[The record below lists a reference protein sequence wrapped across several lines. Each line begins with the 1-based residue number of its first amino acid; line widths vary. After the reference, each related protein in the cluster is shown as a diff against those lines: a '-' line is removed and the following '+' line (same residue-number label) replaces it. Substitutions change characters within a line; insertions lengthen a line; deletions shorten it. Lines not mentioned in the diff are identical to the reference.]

1 MKKNT
6 SLYCGNCGQ
15 PGHIY
20 KKCLE
25 PITSMGVIL
34 FQRNTETGKNEYLM
48 VRRRNTIGF
57 VEFMRG
63 KYTLDNYKYI
73 LSIFTIMTLDEREQI
88 LRCTFEELWETLW
101 MKKNMRQYQ
110 NEYSHSKKKFEILK
124 NGLIVTQL
132 NQKLTLEDFHRL
144 APRDYTEQE
153 WGFPKGRRNLRET
166 DREAAVRECNEETG
180 LRAEDYKIVEEAPK
194 FQEVFLGTN
203 NIRYKHIYFLANYD
217 SEKALELDLENSVQL
232 LEISCVTWFSLEE
245 CLIKIRNYNMAKKEL
260 IKNVDEYLSNSII
273 IREPNNE

>member
-6 SLYCGNCGQ
+6 SLYCGNCGE

-20 KKCLE
+20 KKCLQ
-25 PITSMGVIL
+25 PITSMGIIL
-34 FQRNTETGKNEYLM
+34 FQKNEESGRHEFLM

-73 LSIFTIMTLDEREQI
+73 LSIFTIMTISEREQI
-88 LRCTFEELWETLW
+88 LTSTFDELWESLW
-101 MKKNMRQYQ
+101 MNKNVRQYQ
-110 NEYSHSKKKFEILK
+110 NEYSHSKKKFDILN

-144 APRDYTEQE
+144 APKDYTEQE
-153 WGFPKGRRNLRET
+153 WGFPKGRRNLKEN
-166 DREAAVRECNEETG
+166 DLQAAIRECNEETG
-180 LRAEDYKIVEEAPK
+180 LSKQDYDIIEKAPK

-203 NIRYKHIYFLANYD
+203 NIRYKHIYFLAKYN
-217 SEKALELDLENSVQL
+217 SNKALQIDLENSVQL
-232 LEISCVTWFSLEE
+232 LEISEVSWFHLDD
-245 CLIKIRNYNMAKKEL
+245 CLLKIRNYNEAKKEL
-260 IKNVDEYLSNSII
+260 IKNVDEYLSRSII
-273 IREPNNE
+273 I

>member
-1 MKKNT
+1 MKKNS

-25 PITSMGVIL
+25 PITSMGIIL
-34 FQRNTETGKNEYLM
+34 IQFNPDTKKNEYLM

-73 LSIFTIMTLDEREQI
+73 LNIFTIMTIAEREQI
-88 LRCTFEELWETLW
+88 LTGTFDELWESLW

-110 NEYSHSKKKFEILK
+110 NEYSHSKKKFDILK

-132 NQKLTLEDFHRL
+132 NQKLNLEDFHRL
-144 APRDYTEQE
+144 APKDYTEQE
-153 WGFPKGRRNLRET
+153 WGFPKGRRNLRES
-166 DREAAVRECNEETG
+166 DMEAAIRECNEETG
-180 LRAEDYKIVEEAPK
+180 LKTDEYKIIEDAPT

-203 NIRYKHIYFLANYD
+203 NIRYKHVYFLANYD
-217 SEKALELDLENSVQL
+217 SDKILEMDLDNSVQR
-232 LEISCVTWFSLEE
+232 LEISEVSWFPLES
-245 CLIKIRNYNMAKKEL
+245 CLTKIRNYNTAKKEL
-260 IKNVDEYLSNSII
+260 IKSVDEYLSRSII
-273 IREPNNE
+273 IRE

>member
-6 SLYCGNCGQ
+6 SLYCGNCGE

-20 KKCLE
+20 KKCLQ
-25 PITSMGVIL
+25 PITSMGIIL
-34 FQRNTETGKNEYLM
+34 FQKNEESGRHEYLM

-73 LSIFTIMTLDEREQI
+73 LSIFTIMTISEREQI
-88 LRCTFEELWETLW
+88 LTSTFDELWESLW
-101 MKKNMRQYQ
+101 MNKNVRQYQ
-110 NEYSHSKKKFEILK
+110 NEYSHSKKKFDILK

-144 APRDYTEQE
+144 APKDYTEQE
-153 WGFPKGRRNLRET
+153 WGFPKGRRNLKEN
-166 DREAAVRECNEETG
+166 DLQAAIRECNEETG
-180 LRAEDYKIVEEAPK
+180 LSKQDYDIIEKAPK

-203 NIRYKHIYFLANYD
+203 NIRYKHIYFLAKYN
-217 SEKALELDLENSVQL
+217 SNKALQIDLENSVQL
-232 LEISCVTWFSLEE
+232 LEISEVSWFHLDD
-245 CLIKIRNYNMAKKEL
+245 CLLKIRNYNEAKKEL
-260 IKNVDEYLSNSII
+260 IKNVDEYLSRSII
-273 IREPNNE
+273 I

>member
-1 MKKNT
+1 M
-6 SLYCGNCGQ
+6 Q
-15 PGHIY
+15 
-20 KKCLE
+20 
-25 PITSMGVIL
+25 
-34 FQRNTETGKNEYLM
+34 EYA
-48 VRRRNTIGF
+48 TI
-57 VEFMRG
+57 
-63 KYTLDNYKYI
+63 
-73 LSIFTIMTLDEREQI
+73 S
-88 LRCTFEELWETLW
+88 
-101 MKKNMRQYQ
+101 
-110 NEYSHSKKKFEILK
+110 NEYSHSKEVEILK
-124 NGLIVTQL
+124 MDLFLEVG
-132 NQKLTLEDFHRL
+132 KLTLEDIISVLRL
-144 APRDYTEQE
+144 YRQE

-180 LRAEDYKIVEEAPK
+180 LRAEDYKIVEDAPK

-232 LEISCVTWFSLEE
+232 LEISCVSWFSLEE

>member
-1 MKKNT
+1 MKKNS

-25 PITSMGVIL
+25 PITSMGIIL
-34 FQRNTETGKNEYLM
+34 IQFNPDTKKNEYLM

-73 LSIFTIMTLDEREQI
+73 LNIFTIMTIAEREQI
-88 LRCTFEELWETLW
+88 LTATFDELWESLW

-110 NEYSHSKKKFEILK
+110 NEYSHSKKKFDILK

-132 NQKLTLEDFHRL
+132 NQKLNLEDFHRL
-144 APRDYTEQE
+144 APKDYTEQE
-153 WGFPKGRRNLRET
+153 WGFPKGRRNLRES
-166 DREAAVRECNEETG
+166 DMEAAIRECNEETG
-180 LRAEDYKIVEEAPK
+180 LKTGEYKIIEDAPT

-203 NIRYKHIYFLANYD
+203 NIRYKHVYFLANYESD
-217 SEKALELDLENSVQL
+217 KILEMDLDNSIQT
-232 LEISCVTWFSLEE
+232 LEISEVSWFPLEI
-245 CLIKIRNYNMAKKEL
+245 CLTKIRNYNTAKKEL
-260 IKNVDEYLSNSII
+260 IKNVDEYLSRSII
-273 IREPNNE
+273 IRE

>member
-1 MKKNT
+1 MKKNS

-25 PITSMGVIL
+25 PITSMGIIL
-34 FQRNTETGKNEYLM
+34 IQFNPDTKKNEYLM

-73 LSIFTIMTLDEREQI
+73 LNIFTIMTIAEREQI
-88 LRCTFEELWETLW
+88 LTGTFDELWESLW

-110 NEYSHSKKKFEILK
+110 NEYSHSKKKFDILK

-132 NQKLTLEDFHRL
+132 NQKLNLEDFHRL
-144 APRDYTEQE
+144 APKDYTEQE
-153 WGFPKGRRNLRET
+153 WGFPKGRRNLRES
-166 DREAAVRECNEETG
+166 DMEAAIRECNEETG
-180 LRAEDYKIVEEAPK
+180 LKTDEYKIIEDAPT

-203 NIRYKHIYFLANYD
+203 NIRYKHVYFLANYESD
-217 SEKALELDLENSVQL
+217 KILEMDLDNSIQT
-232 LEISCVTWFSLEE
+232 LEISEVSWFPLEI
-245 CLIKIRNYNMAKKEL
+245 CLTKIRNYNTAKKEL
-260 IKNVDEYLSNSII
+260 IKNVDEYLSRSII
-273 IREPNNE
+273 IRE